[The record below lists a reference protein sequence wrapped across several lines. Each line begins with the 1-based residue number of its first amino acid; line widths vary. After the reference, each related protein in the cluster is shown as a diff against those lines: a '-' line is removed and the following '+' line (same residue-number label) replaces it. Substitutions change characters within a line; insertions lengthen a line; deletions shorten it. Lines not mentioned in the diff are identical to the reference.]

1 MPGSLTTPGRTDAR
15 TNASVHVVFRKTEH
29 VDTRDF
35 QAFAAQWLAYALPYR
50 RFAVILADANARLG
64 ANADCYSFIA
74 VDFHHLLFAGFYR
87 RRVCLARDDYANL
100 STIARAITGTRWN
113 GPRFFGLRS
122 GAEPRASSEAA
133 KVSSA
138 PDNKRC
144 LVRVAKS
151 LPAGAAQRP
160 LVGDG
165 ERRP

>member
-35 QAFAAQWLAYALPYR
+35 QAFAAQWLAYVLPYR

-87 RRVCLARDDYANL
+87 RTGLLKLCTPARVSFFMPEMRNACVHKFFPVRFV
-100 STIARAITGTRWN
+100 SHTGIE
-113 GPRFFGLRS
+113 L
-122 GAEPRASSEAA
+122 
-133 KVSSA
+133 
-138 PDNKRC
+138 
-144 LVRVAKS
+144 
-151 LPAGAAQRP
+151 
-160 LVGDG
+160 
-165 ERRP
+165 